1 MDVTTQI
8 EMKVVCQVRSGGRNG
23 RKPGPV
29 GVAPAARLATV
40 APGGSGSLSA
50 VTTNG
55 CLKWLDATGRAGRNA
70 RARGSEKVRPSRG
83 SYSPGNG
90 NRHDGAPEGVVRL
103 ADGCANCVIVSA
115 AQAHR
120 RRKAETK
127 APFGALSPSLLWA
140 VGTTG

>member
-1 MDVTTQI
+1 MNVTTES
-8 EMKVVCQVRSGGRNG
+8 EMNAACPIRSGGRDG

-40 APGGSGSLSA
+40 APGGFGSPSA
-50 VTTNG
+50 PTMRG

-83 SYSPGNG
+83 SYGPGDG

-103 ADGCANCVIVSA
+103 ADDCAGCVIVSA
-115 AQAHR
+115 VPAHR
-120 RRKAETK
+120 RRKADIQC
-127 APFGALSPSLLWA
+127 AFRRFVPLARIG
-140 VGTTG
+140 GGD